1 MEQEIDIVDKTKE
14 TAQNL
19 YTVLMQLAQYI
30 EQLKAENEALRKQ
43 LGQ

>member
-1 MEQEIDIVDKTKE
+1 MEQEIDIVEKTKE

-30 EQLKAENEALRKQ
+30 EKLKADNEELRKQ